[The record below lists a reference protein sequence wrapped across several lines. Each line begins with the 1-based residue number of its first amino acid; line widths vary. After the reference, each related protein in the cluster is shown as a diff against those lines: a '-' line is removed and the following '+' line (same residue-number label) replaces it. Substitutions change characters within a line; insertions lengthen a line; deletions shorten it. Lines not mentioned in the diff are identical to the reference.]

1 MQTMTRLAA
10 MAALAMPLGLMAET
24 PNVTP
29 GEWEFATTIN
39 MKGGQAMPEQ
49 SHTDRE
55 CLTESDIESVE
66 ETLLSSVGECQVAD
80 TNVSSDSMD
89 FRMTCDLEGQGA
101 EVTGNYSFYGDTVE
115 GQMQLDMMPPGATG
129 MQPGDD
135 PDGGMQ
141 IFTEISGE
149 RIGDC

>member
-24 PNVTP
+24 PDVTP
-29 GEWEFATTIN
+29 GEWEFTTTIN
-39 MKGGQAMPEQ
+39 MEGGQAMPEQ

-66 ETLLSSVGECQVAD
+66 DTLLSSVGECQVMD
-80 TNVSSDSMD
+80 SSVSSDAMD
-89 FRMTCDLEGQGA
+89 FRMMCDLEGQSA
-101 EVTGNYSFYGDTVE
+101 EVTGEYSFHGESITGE
-115 GQMQLDMMPPGATG
+115 MQLDMMAPAAAEV
-129 MQPGDD
+129 QPGED

-141 IFTEISGE
+141 IFTEIAGE